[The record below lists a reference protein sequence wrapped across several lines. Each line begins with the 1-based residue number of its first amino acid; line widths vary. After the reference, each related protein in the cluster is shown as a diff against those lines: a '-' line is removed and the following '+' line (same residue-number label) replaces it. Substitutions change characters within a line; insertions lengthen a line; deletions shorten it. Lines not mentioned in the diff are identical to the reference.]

1 MIFRILASRFKRH
14 QIYRNEPPS
23 IRNRLGNFSK
33 YKMLPIIYR
42 KQFITLMMLTA
53 LIISSKYRQ
62 YWRPNS
68 CLKWL
73 LCVFFFRSS
82 DEVLHIITNI
92 LDAVQR
98 ARISLVI
105 PKKKP
110 IQELIKSRN
119 MVSFIQSM
127 QSAHLLPSSRRI
139 FFLVHVHK

>member
-14 QIYRNEPPS
+14 KIYRKEPPS

-33 YKMLPIIYR
+33 YKMLPIICR
-42 KQFITLMMLTA
+42 KQFITLMMSTA
-53 LIISSKYRQ
+53 LIISSNNRQ

-68 CLKWL
+68 CLKWF
-73 LCVFFFRSS
+73 LCVFFRSS

-127 QSAHLLPSSRRI
+127 QSAHLLPSSRR
-139 FFLVHVHK
+139 FFSLVHVNK